1 MDVNKLAGWCL
12 ITLGVVNVLHEIFV
26 RYRDA
31 ATPGIGYAFVTALF
45 FTLGAVLLIRKPIP
59 DARKAKVRRPRA

>member
-12 ITLGVVNVLHEIFV
+12 ITLAMVNVLHEIFV
-26 RYRDA
+26 RFRDA
-31 ATPGIGYAFVTALF
+31 GTPGTGYAFVTALF

-59 DARKAKVRRPRA
+59 NARKAARR

>member
-12 ITLGVVNVLHEIFV
+12 ITLAVVNVLHEIFV

-31 ATPGIGYAFVTALF
+31 ATPGIGHAFVTALF

-59 DARKAKVRRPRA
+59 DARKTKMRRPGA